1 MSSVSSDTTI
11 KKFPSPAAQDGIT
24 AVAFLSNELL
34 CCTSW
39 DGALRI
45 FSKQDLKLVTLH
57 QMNVG
62 PLLSLACK
70 EDEIYVGSLSGKILK
85 FEIASSSIKEIASH
99 DDCVSCLMFRNEVLI
114 SSSWDSHLKIFQN
127 DEVKSSLVLPD
138 KAFSMDAILVKD
150 KIRVAVATANRRLV
164 IVDVVNGQA
173 SIVLNRESSLKYQS
187 RVVRFFPNGIGLAVG
202 SIEGR
207 VAIEFLNELQVE
219 SPDNMKKYAFKCHR
233 KGDVVYPVNDIAFHP
248 TYNTFATAGCDGTV
262 VTWDGLAKK
271 KLSVLPEFPQGISA
285 LAYSPDGMTLAI
297 AVSYTFEE
305 GDKYGDLDDNS
316 RPKDELYLKTMSEKD
331 YLPKKK

>member
-1 MSSVSSDTTI
+1 MSSLSTDTTI
-11 KKFPSPAAQDGIT
+11 QKLPSPAAQDGIT
-24 AVAFLSNELL
+24 AVAFISNELL

-62 PLLSLACK
+62 PLLSLACTS
-70 EDEIYVGSLSGKILK
+70 DDIYVGSLSGKILK
-85 FEIASSSIKEIASH
+85 FEIASSSLKEIASH
-99 DDCVSCLMFRNEVLI
+99 EDCVSCLTFVNGVLI
-114 SSSWDSHLKIFQN
+114 SSSWDSTLKIFQN
-127 DEVKSSLVLPD
+127 DTFKSSLELPE
-138 KAFSMDAILVKD
+138 KAFSMDAIAIGD

-164 IVDVVNGQA
+164 IVDVVNDQA

-187 RVVRFFPNGIGLAVG
+187 RVVRFFPDGVGLAVG

-233 KGDVVYPVNDIAFHP
+233 KGETVYPVNDIAFHP
-248 TYNTFATAGCDGTV
+248 TYNTFATAGCDGAV

-271 KLSVLPEFPQGISA
+271 KLSVLPEFPQGISSV
-285 LAYSPDGMTLAI
+285 AYSPDGMTLAI

-305 GDKYGDLDDNS
+305 GDKYGDLDEHS